1 MTPSPTTQN
10 AITQL
15 GKFLRAV
22 LTDDVEIMQGQ
33 INRVPEPKGTEFVIM
48 TPIRGERLRT
58 NVHTESD
65 ARFTGSIA
73 AAVLTVEE
81 VQIGTV
87 EIGRIVFGPD
97 VAPNTK
103 IIAGPADG
111 GPGDYTVSVE
121 QTIASRVLSAGAED
135 IEQGQKVVIQIDFHS
150 ASAAL
155 EGDMAATVSTLLRD
169 AYAIRQFRSQ
179 TPDYGVV
186 PLLADDPRQMPFLNE
201 AQQYEWRWIVEAWL
215 QSNVVVSVPQEF
227 ADSAQVETVDV
238 EAEFPPS

>member
-22 LTDDVEIMQGQ
+22 LPSDVEIMQAQ
-33 INRVPEPKGTEFVIM
+33 LNRVPEPKGTEFVVM
-48 TPIRGERLRT
+48 TPIRGDRLRT
-58 NVHTESD
+58 NVHDGSD

-73 AAVLTVEE
+73 GTAMTVTE
-81 VQIGTV
+81 VQIGAV
-87 EIGRIVFGPD
+87 EIGRLLFGTD
-97 VAPNTK
+97 VAANTR
-103 IIAGPADG
+103 IEGGPTDG
-111 GPGDYTVSVE
+111 GVGVYTVSVS
-121 QTIASRVLSAGAED
+121 QTLSSRVLSAGAED
-135 IEQGQKVVIQIDFHS
+135 IEQGQKLTIQIDFHS
-150 ASAAL
+150 ADAL
-155 EGDMAATVSTLLRD
+155 KEGDMAATVSTLMRD
-169 AYAIRQFRSQ
+169 AYAVRQFRSQ

-227 ADSAQVETVDV
+227 ADSAEIQIVSV
-238 EAEFPPS
+238 EATYPP